1 MEKLNT
7 QTLKTALKSIGI
19 YKIKIN
25 DKEYIGSSCN
35 IGHRL
40 KHHLW
45 SLENLKHHNRTMQNL
60 YNKYGKEEIYFTIVE
75 ECSDDILI
83 EREAY
88 YISTLNP
95 YINHILDP
103 QTLVRDDIYKQRL
116 SAAKKK
122 AYANGLKPH
131 NLKAV
136 HKYSLDKGEYLESF
150 ESLTAAAK
158 SINAKSVNGIKAVCK
173 GDTSSAGGFI
183 WSFTYNINMLY
194 RLKEY
199 KLQPVLQYTTDNILI
214 KKWESITQASK
225 ELDISNIN
233 RAISKDLTAG
243 GYRWKKA

>member
-1 MEKLNT
+1 MEKLNI
-7 QTLKTALKSIGI
+7 QTLKTVLKSIGI

-45 SLENLKHHNRTMQNL
+45 SLNNQKHHNRTMQNL
-60 YNKYGKEEIYFTIVE
+60 HNKYAIENIYFEIVE
-75 ECSDDILI
+75 ECSIDILI

-88 YISTLNP
+88 YISTLKP

-103 QTLVRDDIYKQRL
+103 QTLVRDDICKQRI
-116 SAAKKK
+116 SIAKKK

-150 ESLTAAAK
+150 ESFTAAAK
-158 SINAKSVNGIKAVCK
+158 SIKAKSINGIKAVCK
-173 GDTSSAGGFI
+173 GKTTSAGGFI
-183 WSFTYNINMLY
+183 WDFYLY
-194 RLKEY
+194 EYVPYRMKKY
-199 KLQPVLQYTTDNILI
+199 KLEQVLQYTTDNIFI
-214 KKWESITQASK
+214 KEWESIKQASK
-225 ELDISNIN
+225 ELGISNIN

>member
-7 QTLKTALKSIGI
+7 LTLKTALKSIGI

-35 IGHRL
+35 IGQRL

-45 SLENLKHHNRTMQNL
+45 SLENLKHHNRTMQHL
-60 YNKYGKEEIYFTIVE
+60 YNKYGKDQIYFAIVE
-75 ECSDDILI
+75 ECSDDSLI

-88 YISTLNP
+88 YINTLNP

-103 QTLVRDDIYKQRL
+103 QTLVRDDVYKRRI
-116 SAAKKK
+116 SVAKKK

-150 ESLTAAAK
+150 ESFTAAAK
-158 SINAKSVNGIKAVCK
+158 SINARSINSIKAVCNSK
-173 GDTSSAGGFI
+173 QSSAGGYI
-183 WSFTYNINMLY
+183 WSYNKVSLVFS
-194 RLKEY
+194 RDRKY
-199 KLQPVLQYTTDNILI
+199 KLKPVLQYTIDDILI
-214 KKWESITQASK
+214 KKWESIKQASK
-225 ELDISNIN
+225 ELGISNIN